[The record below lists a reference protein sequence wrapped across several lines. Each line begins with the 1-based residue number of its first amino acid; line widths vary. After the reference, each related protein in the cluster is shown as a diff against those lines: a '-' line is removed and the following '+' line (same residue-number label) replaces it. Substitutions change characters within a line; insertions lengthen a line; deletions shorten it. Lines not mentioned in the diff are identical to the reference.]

1 MLAHLVGRITGE
13 RMPEQP
19 AAVLGNAKAQGSIL
33 LGMSGARH
41 SSSSAALV
49 DIAAQALGDFA

>member
-1 MLAHLVGRITGE
+1 MLPHLVGLVAGE

-33 LGMSGARH
+33 LGMSGARN
-41 SSSSAALV
+41 SSSAAALV
-49 DIAAQALGDFA
+49 NVAAQALGDFA

>member
-1 MLAHLVGRITGE
+1 MLPHLVGLVAGE
-13 RMPEQP
+13 RMPQQP

-33 LGMSGARH
+33 LGMSGARN

-49 DIAAQALGDFA
+49 DVTAEALGDFA